1 MEGRAVVARRMT
13 AMAAATVVVKRVAV
27 TARVVVWPAAERAE
41 ARVALARVL
50 PALLIVQV
58 GALDD
63 DVDVAQA
70 ASDGRCC
77 AGGGGDRQ
85 VVDRE
90 HAVPLEQPCGLGDP
104 VVLQP

>member
-1 MEGRAVVARRMT
+1 MERAVVARRMT
-13 AMAAATVVVKRVAV
+13 AMAAATVVVERVAV

-63 DVDVAQA
+63 DVPFFEADFFFTRFFVFFCWWSWVAGA
-70 ASDGRCC
+70 IRVRGR
-77 AGGGGDRQ
+77 R
-85 VVDRE
+85 R
-90 HAVPLEQPCGLGDP
+90 
-104 VVLQP
+104 